1 MSKPISKQIGGLTLA
16 FTYEFDKTWKDK
28 GSGAD
33 KDIAFF
39 QPKCP
44 DKYVALGSVSY
55 NKYESIDKKMAALIV
70 KKDTSGNEAPM
81 KHPIDYIKVWTDK
94 GSGADQDGSCWT
106 PVAPDGYVSMG
117 DVVVRNHSKPDTDL
131 VVCIREDLATEAII
145 GDQIWK
151 DKGSG
156 ADKDFSIYGLT
167 PPDKNL
173 DNSHGYYTANT
184 FVGNESHSKPKSS
197 KSAHCLKLEIAVIK
211 ANEPQAPKLTSA
223 NKPVDSTPAIVDRT
237 IEVPFT
243 TVVDDSKDIEWQV
256 DNSPFYT
263 IQRTVSFVL
272 DDYINN
278 ISSSESQT
286 NSVAVTTG
294 VSNTDTE
301 TWTETTGITVS
312 YQTGI
317 TLGAKPFGLG
327 VEVSSQYSASITH
340 EMGWSES
347 KSVTEL
353 KQTEITENL
362 TATPYSAAARW
373 SNAYNLVVRRANGD
387 IATNQININVQANTY
402 STYTPENKKVAEPA

>member
-1 MSKPISKQIGGLTLA
+1 MSDLISKQIGGLTLA

-33 KDIAFF
+33 KDVSFF

-70 KKDTSGNEAPM
+70 KKDTSGSDAPM
-81 KHPIDYIKVWTDK
+81 KHPTDYTKVWTDK

-117 DVVVRNHSKPDTDL
+117 DVVVRNHSKPKTDL
-131 VVCIREDLATEAII
+131 VVCIRKDLATSAII
-145 GDQIWK
+145 GNQIWK

-167 PPDKNL
+167 PPDTNL

-184 FVGNESHSKPKSS
+184 FVGVDSHSKPKSS
-197 KSAHCLKLEIAVIK
+197 KSAHCLKLKIDVVK
-211 ANEPQAPKLTSA
+211 ADEPAAPKLTSA
-223 NKPVDSTPAIVDRT
+223 NKPSDSTDPVVDRT
-237 IEVPFT
+237 IIVPFT
-243 TVVDDSKDIEWQV
+243 TVMDDSKDIKWQV

-263 IQRTVSFVL
+263 VERTVSFVL

-278 ISSSESQT
+278 ISSDEPQT
-286 NSVAVTTG
+286 NSVSVTTG
-294 VSNTDTE
+294 VSNTETE

-317 TLGAKPFGLG
+317 SLGAKLFGLG
-327 VEVSSQYSASITH
+327 VEVNSQYSASITH
-340 EMGWSES
+340 EMGWSQS

-353 KQTEITENL
+353 KRTEITENL
-362 TATPYSAAARW
+362 TAPANSAAARW
-373 SNAYNLVVRRANGD
+373 SNSYNLVVRRANGD
-387 IATNQININVQANTY
+387 IATNQIKINVQANTF
-402 STYTPENKKVAEPA
+402 STYKPSKKVAEPA